1 MADFVAVIRRTVD
14 GLSDNVPEMRAKVYE
29 KARGAVRRQLESMKP
44 RPSDEMIERQM
55 VKLEAAINEVESDH
69 AEALPALEDQ
79 PVDAVAEGVAVEPT
93 DAAVETATVDEAEP
107 RGPTR
112 QNRSRSPCP
121 RNTAWMP
128 PKSGI
133 MSRLSRWRP
142 MIRKR
147 CLR

>member
-79 PVDAVAEGVAVEPT
+79 PVDAVAEGVAVEPA
-93 DAAVETATVDEAEP
+93 DAAVETATVSETVSWA
-107 RGPTR
+107 
-112 QNRSRSPCP
+112 
-121 RNTAWMP
+121 TA
-128 PKSGI
+128 SSYAGG
-133 MSRLSRWRP
+133 SAVSSAAGTASVS
-142 MIRKR
+142 
-147 CLR
+147 